1 MTLRMKNTLCITIA
15 ILLSALFLTA
25 GKFGGDRIRQAASES
40 ELKKELQSVLPQIEE
55 FSVSLPDGTMP
66 DSVKEIYLSGEGVIV
81 RLNVSGYASGLE
93 ILCGIRDGKISGVRC
108 VSSRETL
115 GVENTYGESFKGK
128 DADSASRTETVSGAT
143 KTTSAYKKAVLDAL
157 SVYEKLAN

>member
-1 MTLRMKNTLCITIA
+1 MKNSLCISAA

-25 GKFGGDRIRQAASES
+25 GKFGGDRIRQKAEES

-66 DSVKEIYLSGEGVIV
+66 ESVKEIYLSGEGIIV

-93 ILCGIRDGKISGVRC
+93 ILCGIKDGKISGVRC
-108 VSSRETL
+108 VTSHETL
-115 GVENTYGESFKGK
+115 GVEKTYGENFKGK
-128 DADSASRTETVSGAT
+128 DIGSASRTETVSGAT

-157 SVYEKLAN
+157 SVYGKLIG